1 VLQSGTYDIELEAG
15 DEFLSDHVVHLLG
28 DLVDRQVGQVRER
41 LELGHADGVPH
52 LHALHAAAI
61 LHRAQALALG
71 GEQSRA
77 LEAGEGPDGGGL
89 GAGHSGRRRSEC
101 SRGHSCG
108 GSNNGRHSSKSCGEQ
123 QSFKHLRGEIT

>member
-15 DEFLSDHVVHLLG
+15 DEFLSDHVV
-28 DLVDRQVGQVRER
+28 
-41 LELGHADGVPH
+41 
-52 LHALHAAAI
+52 
-61 LHRAQALALG
+61 HRAQALALG

-89 GAGHSGRRRSEC
+89 GAGHSGRRRSEG